1 MSSVLAY
8 QATRDFD
15 ALRVCSNDWILLR
28 PEPAPPDHTVI
39 LCRYRGEVTAGI
51 YRLTENGAAL
61 QLLDAGQPVVIR
73 KDDDFRVIGAVVGT
87 RKGPSFPDLR
97 ECHAM

>member
-8 QATRDFD
+8 QLTRDFD
-15 ALRVCSNDWILLR
+15 ALRVCSNDWILFR
-28 PEPAPPDHTVI
+28 PEAAPPDHTVI
-39 LCRYRGEVTAGI
+39 LCRYRGEVTVGI
-51 YRLTENGAAL
+51 YRVMENGLAL
-61 QLLDAGQPVVIR
+61 QLLDAGEPVAIR
-73 KDDDFRVIGAVVGT
+73 NDDDFRVIGAVVGT